1 MCQATHWKRFCHRKP
16 IRFLAKAIISG
27 LGGKHAWLSL
37 EFAVF
42 FSQGICKGPTKTSK
56 KIDIKSCWG
65 RSKFPKRCN
74 LFELNHWFLQI
85 WKSCHRWKLKEFF
98 SNPYRM
104 QRPGIYPQAKGCT
117 VLTYFSEKGTKTSFK
132 ISCLLS
138 SFFHGE
144 SEVYPNFLP
153 NFEGYLHTYLHTY
166 PLILNNKTCPNI
178 GPNLLQ
184 QPIRGPHPPA
194 WLAPHQA

>member
-117 VLTYFSEKGTKTSFK
+117 VLTYFSQKGKK
-132 ISCLLS
+132 HPLKYHA
-138 SFFHGE
+138 FFHPSFMVNLKFIQTFSQILRG
-144 SEVYPNFLP
+144 
-153 NFEGYLHTYLHTY
+153 TYIRTY
-166 PLILNNKTCPNI
+166 
-178 GPNLLQ
+178 
-184 QPIRGPHPPA
+184 IRTP
-194 WLAPHQA
+194 